1 MPIKIIKNQEHIF
14 VFSHKN
20 AYCIG
25 DCKQKS
31 YTDIENI
38 LFCILKQRVASYMQ
52 KQNITM
58 RLFIIILNIL
68 DLKI

>member
-20 AYCIG
+20 ACCIG
-25 DCKQKS
+25 DYKQKS
-31 YTDIENI
+31 YADIENI

-52 KQNITM
+52 RQNITTEI
-58 RLFIIILNIL
+58 FITILNIL
-68 DLKI
+68 VKK

>member
-25 DCKQKS
+25 DYKQKS
-31 YTDIENI
+31 YETIQGSTI
-38 LFCILKQRVASYMQ
+38 LS
-52 KQNITM
+52 QNY
-58 RLFIIILNIL
+58 RKL
-68 DLKI
+68 